1 MESHKD
7 LSVIMVSFNAR
18 DCLKNCLSSIY
29 QNSGIDNLEIIVVD
43 NASADGTPE
52 MIKENFPQVRL
63 IENTEN
69 LFVIKAN
76 NQALRQANSEYI
88 LLLNTDTLIQN
99 GTLKAMLEFL
109 KNNPDVAAVGPRIV
123 NTNGECEDCIA
134 LERTWDYFL
143 YNHTLLSK
151 IFRKKAEKINKKA
164 FITGWDRNSDRD
176 AEVMIDVCLMVK
188 ADLLNRVGLYDEK
201 FKLYFPEDDF
211 CNRIRKTGQRIRFLS
226 SLTVTHLRHQSL
238 ITVDKK
244 EITRIYLEDAYNYV
258 RKYFGTSKAAIF
270 LILVKLTCV
279 FANIMWFLR
288 AKYE

>member
-7 LSVIMVSFNAR
+7 LSVLMVSFNVR
-18 DCLKNCLSSIY
+18 GCLKNCLISIY

-52 MIKENFPQVRL
+52 MIKESFPQVRL

-69 LFVIKAN
+69 IFLTKAD

-99 GTLKAMLEFL
+99 GTLKTMLEFL

-123 NTNGECEDCIA
+123 NTNGEFEDCIA
-134 LERTWDYFL
+134 LGRTWDYFL

-151 IFRKKAEKINKKA
+151 IFRQKAEKINKKS
-164 FITGWDRNSDRD
+164 FIAGWDRNSDRD
-176 AEVMIDVCLMVK
+176 AEIMIDVCLMVK

-201 FKLYFPEDDF
+201 FKLYFAEDDF
-211 CNRIRKTGQRIRFLS
+211 CNRIRKTGKRIHFLS
-226 SLTVTHLRHQSL
+226 SLAVTHLKHQSL
-238 ITVDKK
+238 ISVDKRK
-244 EITRIYLEDAYNYV
+244 IARIYQDDACTYV
-258 RKYFGTSKAAIF
+258 RKYFGFMRGAIF
-270 LILVKLTCV
+270 LTFIKLTRIL
-279 FANIMWFLR
+279 ASIRGLIKDKN
-288 AKYE
+288 E